1 MNETQWISF
10 ISLVIL
16 AVPPYILASQGTM
29 LAGRTGLFIVS
40 QEGIMVVGASVG
52 FLGAYLLD
60 SILAGM
66 VLAMLVGGLAGL
78 ALAYFTTSLKMDQFV
93 IGLAIFFFC
102 LGLGS
107 LLFKVVVGVTL
118 QPPII
123 PTLDPLPVPLLS
135 KIPVLGPILF
145 TQNGLVYFSVLIS
158 IFLHYFLYKT
168 SWGLN
173 LRATGENPKAA
184 DSLGVNVAK
193 RRYATAILGGMLM
206 GLAGAYLPMVYTG
219 TYTEGIVRGRGWL
232 AIALT
237 FFGGWS
243 PMGILFGSFF
253 FSGVEVLA
261 LRAQLTSIGI
271 PPQFLRMLPY
281 LATMVVMIFAVGRAR
296 TPAFLGQNY
305 DRESRTG
312 S

>member
-1 MNETQWISF
+1 MENSQLISF
-10 ISLVIL
+10 ASLVML
-16 AVPPYILASQGTM
+16 AVVPYILASQGTM
-29 LAGRTGLFIVS
+29 LAGRTGLFVVA
-40 QEGIMVVGASVG
+40 QEGVMLVGASVG
-52 FLGAYLLD
+52 FLGAYLLG
-60 SILAGM
+60 SIGAGI
-66 VLAMLVGGLAGL
+66 VLAMLAGGLAGL
-78 ALAYFTTSLKMDQFV
+78 ALAYFTTNLKMDQFV

-102 LGLGS
+102 LGLAS

-123 PTLDPLPVPLLS
+123 PTLRPIPIPVLS
-135 KIPVLGPILF
+135 QIPVLGPILF
-145 TQNGLVYFSVLIS
+145 NQNWLVYFSVLIS
-158 IFLHYFLYKT
+158 IFLYYFLYRT

-184 DSLGVNVAK
+184 DSLGVNVLR
-193 RRYATAILGGMLM
+193 RRYATAIIGGMLM

-219 TYTEGIVRGRGWL
+219 TFTEGIVRGRGWL

-243 PMGILFGSFF
+243 PLGILFGSFF

-281 LATMVVMIFAVGRAR
+281 LATMFVMILAVGRAR
-296 TPAFLGQNY
+296 TPAFLGMNY